1 MQFRVISATISK
13 SVDAE
18 RRSTSLYFGLEALDH
33 DQLELATG
41 EVFKERRRMAQ
52 SDKLIKASLGVSRA
66 SLGKAPIDA
75 GDDRIGRMTYHG
87 PTGRDF
93 EYEPSSIY
101 LTLYMPDEEY
111 DQLVGAI
118 LQSKPPDTMTF
129 DVEGLD

>member
-52 SDKLIKASLGVSRA
+52 SDKLVQSVVG
-66 SLGKAPIDA
+66 
-75 GDDRIGRMTYHG
+75 RIARQ
-87 PTGRDF
+87 PW
-93 EYEPSSIY
+93 
-101 LTLYMPDEEY
+101 
-111 DQLVGAI
+111 
-118 LQSKPPDTMTF
+118 
-129 DVEGLD
+129 EGTD